1 MNKRQLLKSTVW
13 NVIGMSFSSIIS
25 LVLLIIITRL
35 NGIDESGTFSFL
47 FSLCLI
53 IYTITLYGGRIYQ
66 VSDYKDEYPY
76 NTYYSL
82 KIVTS
87 IVSIAI
93 LLFYLIICR
102 YSNNEIM
109 IAILLLI
116 VKIIDAFSDA
126 IYGVFQKN
134 DRLDLVGKSLTIKTV
149 LSVTMLIVV
158 DYFTNSLMFAMFAY
172 AVTNFIVFIFYD
184 KLYEK
189 RFVKNK
195 IQIDKQIIK
204 LLSSTKF
211 IFLNN
216 FVSNILLNVPRFVVK
231 SVYSSAE
238 LGYFG
243 ILIMIPTV
251 LSLFGQFIV
260 QPILIGLTE
269 SFNKGKKRNFER
281 YIYKCFECIFLI
293 SIICILAAYFLGP
306 QVLTL
311 LYGID
316 FDYYRLSL
324 IFLIIGGTFNVL
336 SYILSTALNVFRK
349 TMIQT
354 VIYIFTFVTSTLVF
368 YLFAIN
374 YSIKIIFIVYL
385 FIMLLQF
392 VLLYI
397 YYLIVKK
404 NIFLEVK

>member
-1 MNKRQLLKSTVW
+1 MKKRQILKSTVW
-13 NVIGMSFSSIIS
+13 NIIGMSFSSIVS

-66 VSDYKDEYPY
+66 VSDYKDEYSY

-93 LLFYLIICR
+93 LLIFLIVCG
-102 YSNNEIM
+102 YSNSSIV

-116 VKIIDAFSDA
+116 VKIIDAFSDS
-126 IYGVFQKN
+126 IYGIFQKK
-134 DRLDLVGKSLTIKTV
+134 DRLELVGKSLTIKTIFSIAI
-149 LSVTMLIVV
+149 LFVV
-158 DYFTNSLMFAMFAY
+158 DYFFNSLIFAVFAY
-172 AVTNFIVFIFYD
+172 AIANIIVFILYD
-184 KLYEK
+184 KSYEK
-189 RFVKNK
+189 KIIKNK
-195 IQIDKQIIK
+195 IQIDNKIIK

-211 IFLNN
+211 IFLNS
-216 FVSNILLNVPRFVVK
+216 FILSILLNVPRFVVK

-251 LSLFGQFIV
+251 LTLFGQFIV
-260 QPILIGLTE
+260 QPILIRLTE
-269 SFNKGKKRNFER
+269 AFNNGKKKIFEI
-281 YIYKCFECIFLI
+281 YIYKCFIYVFLI
-293 SIICILAAYFLGP
+293 AVVCILAAYFFGTK
-306 QVLTL
+306 VLAL
-311 LYGID
+311 LYGIN
-316 FDYYRLSL
+316 FDYYRYSL
-324 IFLIIGGTFNVL
+324 LFLIVGGTFNVV
-336 SYILSTALNVFRK
+336 SYIVSTALNIFRK

-354 VIYIFTFVTSTLVF
+354 LIYIFIFLISILLF
-368 YLFAIN
+368 YILAIN
-374 YSIKIIFIVYL
+374 YPIYVVFIGYSI
-385 FIMLLQF
+385 IMLLQF
-392 VLLYI
+392 ILLYA

-404 NIFLEVK
+404 NIFQL

>member
-66 VSDYKDEYPY
+66 VSDCKDEYSY

-82 KIVTS
+82 KIITS
-87 IVSIAI
+87 IVSIII

-102 YSNNEIM
+102 YSNTEII
-109 IAILLLI
+109 IAVLLLI

-126 IYGVFQKN
+126 IYGVFQKK
-134 DRLDLVGKSLTIKTV
+134 DRLDLVGKSLTIKTL
-149 LSVTMLIVV
+149 LSITILIVV
-158 DYFTNSLMFAMFAY
+158 DYFTNNLKLAVFAY
-172 AVTNFIVFIFYD
+172 AVANFVVFIFYD

-189 RFVKNK
+189 RFVVNR
-195 IQIDKQIIK
+195 IQIDKQIVK
-204 LLSSTKF
+204 LLLSTKF

-216 FVSNILLNVPRFVVK
+216 FISNILLNVPRFVVK
-231 SVYSSAE
+231 SAYSSAE

-260 QPILIGLTE
+260 QPILIDLTVA
-269 SFNKGKKRNFER
+269 FNDGNKKIFER
-281 YIYKCFECIFLI
+281 YINKCFEYIFLI
-293 SIICILAAYFLGP
+293 SIMCILAAYFLGP

-311 LYGID
+311 IYGIN

-336 SYILSTALNVFRK
+336 CYIVSTALNVFRK

-354 VIYIFTFVTSTLVF
+354 IIYIFTFVTSIVVF
-368 YLFAIN
+368 YLFAVN
-374 YSIKIIFIVYL
+374 CSIKVIFIVYL

-392 VLLYI
+392 ILLYG
-397 YYLIVKK
+397 YYFIIKRNV
-404 NIFLEVK
+404 FLEVK